1 MAQVKNDPLVDAI
14 LKQYEQDHAPKSTGS
29 KSYDLKNYFS
39 TFLKEGVKTGSKTI
53 RILPAADGG
62 TPFKEIFIHS
72 KQVNGK
78 WKKFA
83 CLKGNF
89 DKDCPFCEARQALLS
104 SGKDGQKELAKQFGS
119 RKMYVLRVI
128 DRDHEEDGVKFW
140 RFNHDYTSQGIYDKI
155 ISIMRQNGNITDPEV
170 GRDLVIDIAR
180 DHKNNC
186 VVSGVVHCDK
196 SPTLENKEQLKNL
209 IEDSR
214 TWEDVYSVKDYEYL
228 DLVVKGF
235 EPAWDKVNKQWVD
248 KASLAEA
255 EVESA
260 DNSEITMGDEEP
272 EPVVKQTTKTTVKA
286 KPVVADDDDDD
297 DVSDLPF

>member
-1 MAQVKNDPLVDAI
+1 MAQTTKNDPLVDAI
-14 LKQYEQDHAPKSTGS
+14 LKQYEDNHAPKKSTGT
-29 KSYDLKNYFS
+29 KTYDLKNYFS
-39 TFLKEGVKTGSKTI
+39 TFLKEGVKTGSKRI

-72 KQVNGK
+72 KQVSGK

-89 DKDCPFCEARQALLS
+89 DKDCPFCEARQALLG
-104 SGKDGQKELAKQFGS
+104 SGKDGEKELAKQFGS

-140 RFNHDYTSQGIYDKI
+140 RFNHDYTSQGIFDKI
-155 ISIMRQNGNITDPEV
+155 ISIIKQNGNITDPET

-196 SPTLENKEQLKNL
+196 SPTLEDKEQLKTL

-214 TWEDVYSVKDYEYL
+214 TWEDVYSVKDYDYL
-228 DLVVKGF
+228 LLVVKGF

-248 KASLAEA
+248 KATLTDAEA
-255 EVESA
+255 NDES
-260 DNSEITMGDEEP
+260 SEITMDNDVIETKKSTKSKTVVTQEE
-272 EPVVKQTTKTTVKA
+272 EV
-286 KPVVADDDDDD
+286 D
-297 DVSDLPF
+297 DLPF